1 MLVDGVVMT
10 ASSGSGFTMRACMR
24 ACIRARVRAWTSHR
38 AFVRQIMHKSVI
50 IDKTH

>member
-10 ASSGSGFTMRACMR
+10 ASSGSGSGFVMR
-24 ACIRARVRAWTSHR
+24 ACIRACVRAWTSHR

>member
-10 ASSGSGFTMRACMR
+10 ASSGSGFTMRAC
-24 ACIRARVRAWTSHR
+24 IRARVRAWTSYR